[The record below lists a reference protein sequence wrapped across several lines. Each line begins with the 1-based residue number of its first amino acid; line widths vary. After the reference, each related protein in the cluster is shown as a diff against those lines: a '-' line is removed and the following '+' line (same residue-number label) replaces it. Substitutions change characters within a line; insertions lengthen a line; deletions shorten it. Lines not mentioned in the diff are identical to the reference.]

1 MSQNIKNTLQ
11 EARKAYR
18 FLYDY
23 QKRILDL
30 ISYIGGK
37 YGFRYRGGYSKFSNS
52 SPKDGKGNLGNW
64 AWDWLNLY
72 FYEFNFEPKN
82 INNNIIYFAIFIV
95 NDTGYFDAKTEKEV
109 SKLDTSSFKSVE
121 ESQSKLIFV
130 AGKNM
135 WNGWGGRWDEPEFIS
150 QEYGSKNEGEN
161 TLMIFKHY
169 SLENFENEEKAM
181 FCIKDFE
188 KYSLKNNIEL
198 KIKVNPFE

>member
-1 MSQNIKNTLQ
+1 MPQNIKDTLQ

-30 ISYIGGK
+30 VSYIGGK

-52 SPKDGKGNLGNW
+52 SPRDGKGNLGNW

-72 FYEFNFEPKN
+72 FYEFNFEPKTTSKDT
-82 INNNIIYFAIFIV
+82 IYFAIFIL
-95 NDTGYFDAKTEKEV
+95 NDTGYFDAKNEKEAN
-109 SKLDTSSFKSVE
+109 KLDTSSFKSVE
-121 ESQSKLIFV
+121 EAESKLIFV

-135 WNGWGGRWDEPEFIS
+135 WSGWGVNWDEPEFLS
-150 QEYGSKNEGEN
+150 QGYGDKKENEN
-161 TLMIFKHY
+161 KLMVFKHY

-181 FCIKDFE
+181 SCIKDFE
-188 KYSLKNNIEL
+188 QYCTKNNIEF